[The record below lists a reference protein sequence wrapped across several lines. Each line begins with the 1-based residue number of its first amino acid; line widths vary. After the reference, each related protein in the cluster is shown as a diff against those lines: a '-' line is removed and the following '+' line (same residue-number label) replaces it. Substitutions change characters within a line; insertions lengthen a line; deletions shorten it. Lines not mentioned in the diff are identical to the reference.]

1 MKWCQGPNEGR
12 RKSEFRSE
20 RRVIAR
26 IPLGLRIREEEGT
39 YALKREMLDDY
50 LAEKAVVNNVKKY
63 LGSEVHG
70 CYQRGDVRRYSSSS
84 SS

>member
-50 LAEKAVVNNVKKY
+50 LAEKAVVNNVQKY

-70 CYQRGDVRRYSSSS
+70 CYHVRRYSSSS